1 MADKPMTPSRAPA
14 PSSAWGRSVPA
25 SANDPPLAAQQKL
38 DRIDEKQVLR
48 RRLLKLIADYEG
60 SRRPSQE

>member
-1 MADKPMTPSRAPA
+1 MADQPRTPARAPS
-14 PSSAWGRSVPA
+14 PSTAWGRSVPA
-25 SANDPPLAAQQKL
+25 SASDPPLAQQKL